1 MEVGMEKI
9 VIEVC
14 CGSVDDV
21 VRAAEA
27 GADRVELNSALFVGG
42 LTPSVGSLLESK
54 ARAEI
59 PVISMIRP
67 RAGGFCYTE
76 LEFETMLRDTREL
89 AKAGTDGF
97 AVGFLTAEG
106 WLDEERCKIWVEAAG
121 GRELVFHRA
130 FDIMKNEPEEVLPQL
145 AELGFKRILTSGR
158 ELSAPAGTEMIRRC
172 VEVGALQVL
181 AGGGVRAGNV
191 GELIQSTGCR
201 QVHFSCHMK
210 QSDTSVRGAK
220 LSFGLP
226 NLPKDEKFDIID
238 TERLADL
245 VRLIRTLPKF

>member
-1 MEVGMEKI
+1 MGKVL
-9 VIEVC
+9 IEVC

-21 VRAAEA
+21 VRAAEV

-42 LTPSVGSLLESK
+42 LTPSVGAVLEAK
-54 ARAEI
+54 ARVDI

-67 RAGGFCYTE
+67 RAGGFCYTD

-89 AKAGTDGF
+89 VKAGTDGF
-97 AVGFLTAEG
+97 AVGFLTTDG
-106 WLDEERCKIWVEAAG
+106 WLDERRSEIWAEAAG

-130 FDIMKNEPEEVLPQL
+130 FDIMKNEPEEALPRL
-145 AELGFKRILTSGR
+145 AQLGFRRILTSGR
-158 ELSAPAGTEMIRRC
+158 EPSAPAGMAMIRRC
-172 VEVGALQVL
+172 VEVGAVQVL

-191 GELIQSTGCR
+191 QELIQITGCR
-201 QVHFSCHMK
+201 QVHFSCHKK

-226 NLPKDEKFDIID
+226 NLPEDENFDIID
-238 TERLADL
+238 TERLAGL
-245 VRLIRTLPKF
+245 VGLIRTLTVF

>member
-1 MEVGMEKI
+1 MEKI

-27 GADRVELNSALFVGG
+27 GADWVELNSALFVGG
-42 LTPSVGSLLESK
+42 LTPSVGALLESK
-54 ARAEI
+54 ARVDI
-59 PVISMIRP
+59 PIISMIRP
-67 RAGGFCYTE
+67 RAGGFCYTD
-76 LEFETMLRDTREL
+76 LEFETMLWDTREL

-121 GRELVFHRA
+121 DRELVFHRA
-130 FDIMKNEPEEVLPQL
+130 FDIMKNEPEELLPWL

-158 ELSAPAGTEMIRRC
+158 EPSAPAGKEMIRRC
-172 VEVGALQVL
+172 VEVGAVQVL

-191 GELIQSTGCR
+191 RELIQSTGCR

-210 QSDTSVRGAK
+210 QSDSSVRGAK

-226 NLPKDEKFDIID
+226 NLPEDENFDIID
-238 TERLADL
+238 IERLAGL
-245 VRLIRTLPKF
+245 VRLIRTLPMF

>member
-1 MEVGMEKI
+1 MDI
-9 VIEVC
+9 VTIEVC

-42 LTPSVGSLLESK
+42 LTPSVGAVLESK
-54 ARAEI
+54 ARVDI

-67 RAGGFCYTE
+67 RAGGFCYTD

-89 AKAGTDGF
+89 AEAGTDGF

-106 WLDEERCKIWVEAAG
+106 WLDEERCKVWVEAAG
-121 GRELVFHRA
+121 DRELVFHRA
-130 FDIMKNEPEEVLPQL
+130 FDIMKNEPEEVLPRL
-145 AELGFKRILTSGR
+145 AELGFRRILTSGR
-158 ELSAPAGTEMIRRC
+158 ERSAPAGAEMIRRC
-172 VEVGALQVL
+172 VEVGAVEVL
-181 AGGGVRAGNV
+181 TGGGVRAGNV
-191 GELIQSTGCR
+191 QELIQNTGCR
-201 QVHFSCHMK
+201 QVHFTCHMK

-226 NLPKDEKFDIID
+226 NLPEDENFDIID
-238 TERLADL
+238 TDRLAGL
-245 VRLIRTLPKF
+245 VSLIRTLPMF

>member
-1 MEVGMEKI
+1 MDI
-9 VIEVC
+9 VTIEVC

-42 LTPSVGSLLESK
+42 LTPSVGAVLESK
-54 ARAEI
+54 ARVDI
-59 PVISMIRP
+59 PVIGMIRP
-67 RAGGFCYTE
+67 RAGGFCYTD

-89 AKAGTDGF
+89 AEAGTDGF

-106 WLDEERCKIWVEAAG
+106 WLDEERCKVWVEAAG
-121 GRELVFHRA
+121 DRELVFHRA
-130 FDIMKNEPEEVLPQL
+130 FDIMKNEPEEVLPRL
-145 AELGFKRILTSGR
+145 AELGFRRILTSGR
-158 ELSAPAGTEMIRRC
+158 ERSASAGAEMIRRC
-172 VEVGALQVL
+172 VEVGAVEVL

-191 GELIQSTGCR
+191 QELIQNTGCR
-201 QVHFSCHMK
+201 QVHFTCHMK

-226 NLPKDEKFDIID
+226 NLPEDENFDIID
-238 TERLADL
+238 TERLAGL
-245 VRLIRTLPKF
+245 VSLIRTLPMF